1 MSPELSNYQSV
12 NVSLYVPCT
21 VYSVRCTVYGV
32 RCTVYGVRCT
42 VYGVRCTVYGVR
54 CTVYGVQCTYR
65 EILTPVVYVGVCNDI
80 H

>member
-21 VYSVRCTVYGV
+21 VYSVW
-32 RCTVYGVRCT
+32 
-42 VYGVRCTVYGVR
+42 CTVYGVR